1 MHQLTY
7 QTKEKYATIN
17 ITQDIKEIV
26 AKENAR
32 EGICV
37 VYSAHSTAS
46 IIINEN
52 YDPNILIDI
61 HKALRDL
68 IKEGKWLHDR
78 VDGNALGA

>member
-32 EGICV
+32 EAAV
-37 VYSAHSTAS
+37 V
-46 IIINEN
+46 
-52 YDPNILIDI
+52 DKL
-61 HKALRDL
+61 DL
-68 IKEGKWLHDR
+68 CR
-78 VDGNALGA
+78 AFA